1 MELNWVK
8 NVTAVYGGDFDDTGV
23 STVVVVFRKN
33 RESRTVKFTGRK
45 LCKSR
50 DVDLDEIA
58 RNGYALS
65 VNHYVAEDVQKDKI
79 DPLHEQVA
87 ARAEDLKRFRTSLEF
102 DALVCWLE
110 HYRDG
115 FNPLDFIDDLQ
126 KVLNEAKRKLA
137 EKGIHR
143 NI

>member
-1 MELNWVK
+1 MPK
-8 NVTAVYGGDFDDTGV
+8 SAKA
-23 STVVVVFRKN
+23 FR
-33 RESRTVKFTGRK
+33 
-45 LCKSR
+45 
-50 DVDLDEIA
+50 A
-58 RNGYALS
+58 
-65 VNHYVAEDVQKDKI
+65 
-79 DPLHEQVA
+79 
-87 ARAEDLKRFRTSLEF
+87 SLEF